1 MAENIIIIDGQE
13 LSFENGETILQV
25 AERNGIFI
33 PTLCYLKTG
42 ATPTGACRVCLVE
55 IENARSLMAACTVP
69 AAPNMVVT
77 TNSPPVVRARRMNL
91 ELLLA
96 SGQHNCLAQ
105 DQDADSWTDF
115 QLKAL
120 KDKEHKELCPAYGIC
135 RLQDLA
141 VKYRVRTTH
150 FTPSETPFP
159 LENVN
164 PFIVRDFSRCVLCG
178 RCVQACNEVQ
188 VNNAISYGY
197 RGSSSKIVAAGDR
210 SLSESDCVFCGECVQ
225 VCPVGA
231 LVPVKDFASEIS
243 SVGAVKIRTTCSY
256 CSVGCQV
263 YLHVK
268 DNKVIKVTGVEG
280 VAPNNGSLCVKGR
293 FGYDYINDPNRLK
306 TPMILENGKHREASW
321 DEALKLVADN
331 LKKVKGDS
339 IGVVTSTR
347 ITTEDSYIA
356 QKFARDVIGTNNI
369 DHQLS
374 QSSKVAGLADG
385 TGSGAMTNPIED
397 IEKSD
402 VILVAGSNITESHG
416 VLSSYIKRAV
426 TLKGAK
432 LIVIDPRKITITRF
446 ANVWMRQNPGTDV
459 AWINGLINVIINEK
473 LTDESYISSRTSG
486 LADLQSSV
494 EKFTPEYVE
503 GITGIPKD
511 QIVEAARIYAE
522 GNASSIILGMG
533 MTQQAGGSE
542 CVKALTNLAMIC
554 GNIGIEG
561 GGVNPLRGQNN
572 AQGACDMGCMPDM
585 LPGNKKIDDSSS
597 GLSFSAMMGKAR
609 EGGIKA
615 MYIIGDNP
623 AGTGSAQIKES
634 LEKLDF
640 LVVQDI
646 FMTETAKMANVVLP
660 SASFAE
666 KDGTFVNTE
675 RRVQRVRKAIDSP
688 GDAKEDWRIICDLSK
703 AVGQALDYDSPQA
716 IMQEIAEIV
725 SSYAGVNYDRLD
737 SNGVICPSTAD
748 GSGTPRLHVDKFIC
762 GQGVLQVVE
771 FTPPENA
778 PDAQLPLYLIT
789 GRNLYQFR
797 AATSGIPALPGCPS
811 EPFAEISLEDAVA
824 CKVGD
829 DDTIKISSKA
839 GEVQLKVVISEKA
852 MTGIVFVPQPF
863 AAPLDPAAETLEHKV
878 CAVKI
883 EKA

>member
-1 MAENIIIIDGQE
+1 MAENIIVIDGQE
-13 LSFENGETILQV
+13 FSFENGETILQV

-55 IENARSLMAACTVP
+55 IEGARSLMAACTVP
-69 AAPNMVVT
+69 AAPNMNIKT
-77 TNSPPVVRARRMNL
+77 DSPPVVRARRMNL

-120 KDKEHKELCPAYGIC
+120 KDKEHQELCPAYGIC

-141 VKYRVRTTH
+141 IQYRVRTTH
-150 FTPSETPFP
+150 FEPSETPFP

-188 VNNAISYGY
+188 VNSAISYGY
-197 RGSSSKIVAAGDR
+197 RGSESKIVAAGDR

-231 LVPVKDFASEIS
+231 LVPVKDFNPETS
-243 SVGAVKIRTTCSY
+243 SVGVTKIRTTCSY
-256 CSVGCQV
+256 CGVGCQI
-263 YLHVK
+263 YLHEK
-268 DNKVIKVTGVEG
+268 NNKVVNVTGVED
-280 VAPNNGSLCVKGR
+280 VAPNYGSLCVKGR
-293 FGYDYINDPNRLK
+293 FGYEFISDENRLK
-306 TPMILENGKHREASW
+306 TPMIRENGKHREASW

-331 LKKVKGDS
+331 LGKVNGDS
-339 IGVVTSTR
+339 IGVVTSAR
-347 ITTEDSYIA
+347 ITTEDSFVA
-356 QKFARDVIGTNNI
+356 QKFARDVIGTKNI

-374 QSSKVAGLADG
+374 QSSRSAGLADA

-416 VLSSYIKRAV
+416 VLSSYVKRAV

-459 AWINGLINVIINEK
+459 AWINGMINVIISEK
-473 LTDESYISSRTSG
+473 LYDEGYVSSRTTG
-486 LADLQSSV
+486 LSDLQSSV
-494 EKFTPEYVE
+494 DKFTPEYVE

-511 QIVEAARIYAE
+511 QIIEAAKMYA
-522 GNASSIILGMG
+522 GGKASSIICGMG
-533 MTQQAGGSE
+533 MTQQENGSK
-542 CVKALTNLAMIC
+542 CVAALTNLAMIC

-561 GGVNPLRGQNN
+561 GGVNPVRGQNN
-572 AQGACDMGCMPDM
+572 AQGAFDMGCVPDM
-585 LPGNKKIDDSSS
+585 LPGNNKIDDA
-597 GLSFSAMMGKAR
+597 GLSFSEMMVKAR
-609 EGGIKA
+609 EGALKA

-623 AGTGSAQIKES
+623 AGSGVNTKES

-640 LVVQDI
+640 LIVQDI
-646 FMTETAKMANVVLP
+646 FMTETAQMADVVLP

-675 RRVQRVRKAIDSP
+675 RKVQRVRKAINSP
-688 GDAKEDWRIICDLSK
+688 GGAKEDWRILCDLSK
-703 AVGQALDYDSPQA
+703 AVGKAMDYNSAQDIMQA
-716 IMQEIAEIV
+716 IAETA
-725 SSYAGVNYDRLD
+725 SSYSGINYNRLEND
-737 SNGVICPSTAD
+737 GIQCPSSPD
-748 GSGTPRLHVDKFIC
+748 GSGTPRLHVEKFIC
-762 GQGVLQVVE
+762 GQGVLQAVE
-771 FTPPENA
+771 CTPPENA
-778 PDAQLPLYLIT
+778 PDAQYPMYLTT
-789 GRNLYQFR
+789 GRNLYQFHT
-797 AATSGIPALPGCPS
+797 ASDGLSS
-811 EPFAEISLEDAVA
+811 EPLAEIAIEDAVA

-829 DDTIKISSKA
+829 DDTIKISSKG
-839 GEVQLKVVISEKA
+839 GEIQMKVLVSEKA
-852 MTGIVFVPQPF
+852 MKGIVFVPQPF
-863 AAPLDPAAETLEHKV
+863 AAPLDPAAETLEHKA